1 MEVGGEGKGERGGSA
16 SRFGGAFIPPLPG
29 TPRESRKQMM
39 PQFPFVP
46 EPQEGPFFL
55 SPLLLLTY
63 PSSPQKPPVPI
74 LITPNSA
81 LNKVFIRLTA
91 FVFLFLLIKSGN
103 VGKKYGWV
111 TGFLMVPHLK
121 CILKYVNQ

>member
-1 MEVGGEGKGERGGSA
+1 
-16 SRFGGAFIPPLPG
+16 
-29 TPRESRKQMM
+29 MM

>member
-1 MEVGGEGKGERGGSA
+1 MEVGCERKGVREGSE
-16 SRFGGAFIPPLPG
+16 SRFGG
-29 TPRESRKQMM
+29 ESS
-39 PQFPFVP
+39 
-46 EPQEGPFFL
+46 PFFL
-55 SPLLLLTY
+55 ASLGKTGSKGRCNFPLSLNHKRVR
-63 PSSPQKPPVPI
+63 SSYPVPPPENQVLI

-81 LNKVFIRLTA
+81 LNKVFIRLPA
-91 FVFLFLLIKSGN
+91 FVFPFLLIKSGN